1 MKSTHKRNVAAMQA
15 APRCQS
21 DTAQGLPCKKPA
33 LKGMPLCQSHAFW
46 PAPLQPRAA
55 RAADQRRAYV
65 ELQQGIRREVREIE
79 KLIRWARLNEVPEQF
94 IDELSKSGTRLAELA
109 ETDAPKRSA
118 AALPRTVSAPPAG
131 APLVPAEVATPILRR
146 TSIESP
152 AERTRDQALGAML
165 GLAVG
170 EAVGVMTTGM
180 ERSDREWSEMYGGGK
195 LGLKRGEWAWDTAAA
210 LIVADSLLAHPSFD
224 ERDLIERLLEHRD
237 HGSYSSRGEAVG
249 LGGMTAV
256 ALNNFAQSGELPA
269 SDPAAARP
277 TNGCLAR
284 LAPVAIRFWKQPDEM
299 LEIARRQSAVT
310 HAGDRLAQ
318 LSEQFVNLI
327 AMAIADHPKPEI
339 LSGCFFD
346 KKSCQTL
353 TYGQLRGVPQSRINS
368 GHDAADSFA
377 AAIWCV
383 AKGDGFKGAVVNALN
398 LAGDATS
405 IGAMAGQLAGAIYG
419 ARAIPAHWLEQ
430 LAGRE
435 HIEEVALKLFDAGM
449 AQAG

>member
-1 MKSTHKRNVAAMQA
+1 M
-15 APRCQS
+15 
-21 DTAQGLPCKKPA
+21 
-33 LKGMPLCQSHAFW
+33 KGMPLCESHAFW
-46 PAPLQPRAA
+46 PAPPKPPAA

-65 ELQQGIRREVREIE
+65 ELQQGICREVREIE
-79 KLIRWARLNEVPEQF
+79 KMIRWARLNEVPDQL
-94 IDELSKSGTRLAELA
+94 IDELSESRTRLAELA
-109 ETDAPKRSA
+109 ETPALKRGAP
-118 AALPRTVSAPPAG
+118 ALPRTVSAPPAG
-131 APLVPAEVATPILRR
+131 ASLGPAAVATPTLMRS
-146 TSIESP
+146 SINSP

-170 EAVGVMTTGM
+170 EAVGVMTAGM
-180 ERSDREWSEMYGGGK
+180 DRSDRERSEMYGGGK
-195 LGLKRGEWAWDTAAA
+195 LGLKRGEWAWDTAAMLA
-210 LIVADSLLAHPSFD
+210 LANSLLEHPSFD
-224 ERDLIERLLEHRD
+224 EQDFIERLVEHRD
-237 HGSYSSRGEAVG
+237 HGSYSPTGRAVG

-256 ALNNFAQSGELPA
+256 ALNNFKQFGEIRPG
-269 SDPAAARP
+269 DPAARP
-277 TNGCLAR
+277 TNGVLAR
-284 LAPVAIRFWKQPDEM
+284 MAPVAVRFWKQPAKM

-310 HAGDRLAQ
+310 HAGHGLSQ

-327 AMAIADHPKPEI
+327 AMALADHPKPEI

-368 GHDAADSFA
+368 GHDARDSLA
-377 AAIWCV
+377 AALWCV
-383 AKGDGFKGAVVNALN
+383 ATGDGFKGAVLKALN

-419 ARAIPAHWLEQ
+419 ARTIPAHWLEQ

-435 HIEEVALKLFDAGM
+435 HIDETALKLFDAGM